1 MDKLVFWIALAAFA
15 VAVAFGEPVPSDEP
29 SAICETDADCLKSC
43 PPPSDDPD
51 CDGGPQS

>member
-1 MDKLVFWIALAAFA
+1 MIDKLVFWVSLTAFA
-15 VAVAFGEPVPSDEP
+15 IAVSLVDSQEP
-29 SAICETDADCLKSC
+29 SCDTDADCMHFC